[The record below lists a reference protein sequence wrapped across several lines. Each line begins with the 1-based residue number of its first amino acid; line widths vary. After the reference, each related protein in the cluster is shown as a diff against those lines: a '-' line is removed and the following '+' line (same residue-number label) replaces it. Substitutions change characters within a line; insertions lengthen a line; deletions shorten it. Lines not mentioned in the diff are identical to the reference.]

1 MSRVLVPLVVM
12 SFNTAIRSLHFFWGV
27 GGVLACLFFNCCWCC
42 SYTAISYLG
51 KMGQCYTS
59 MERQPPPVSQY

>member
-12 SFNTAIRSLHFFWGV
+12 SFNTAITSLHFLGG
-27 GGVLACLFFNCCWCC
+27 GGVLVLFCFLI
-42 SYTAISYLG
+42 SAGAVLIQLLSYLG